1 VTITADRR
9 TRRRQ
14 PAGVAANNRRRAGWL
29 AGCLVLL
36 AATCVLSLLV
46 GSKPVPPSVVID
58 ALLTPADSP
67 EHFVVRSLRVPRTIL
82 GLLVGAALGVSGALI
97 QALTRNPLAD
107 PGILGVNAG
116 ASFAMV
122 VAVAA
127 LGLTSLHQYIWFSF
141 LGAIAATVAVHVIGS
156 SGRSNGSPIR
166 LALAGIALGSVLTG
180 IAGGITL
187 LDPTTFNRMRFWGAG
202 TIADRDPAMV
212 LGIAP
217 FIAAGLLAAVITARS
232 LNAVQLGEE
241 LAVTL
246 GARVARTRMGVI
258 VAVTLLCGAATAV
271 AGPIAFVGLMIPHVA
286 RWLVGPDQRWI
297 LAFTVVLAPVLLLAS
312 DILGRVVL
320 SPGELQVGIV
330 TAFIGAPVLIV
341 LVRRHRAS
349 GL

>member
-1 VTITADRR
+1 M
-9 TRRRQ
+9 
-14 PAGVAANNRRRAGWL
+14 AANNSRRAGWL
-29 AGCLVLL
+29 ALSVLVLVAVC
-36 AATCVLSLLV
+36 AASLLV
-46 GSKPVPPSVVID
+46 GSKPVAPSVVVD
-58 ALLTPADSP
+58 ALLSPADTP

-82 GLLVGAALGVSGALI
+82 GVMVGAALGVSGALI

-127 LGLTSLHQYIWFSF
+127 LGLTSLNQYIWFSF
-141 LGAIAATVAVHVIGS
+141 LGAIAATVAVYLIGS

-180 IAGGITL
+180 IASGITL
-187 LDPTTFNRMRFWGAG
+187 LDEATFNRMRFWGAG
-202 TIADRDPAMV
+202 TLADRDPSMV
-212 LGIAP
+212 LGITP
-217 FIAAGLLAAVITARS
+217 FIAVGLLVAVITARS
-232 LNAVQLGEE
+232 LNAVQLGDE

-246 GARVARTRMGVI
+246 GARVARTRVGVI

-312 DILGRVVL
+312 DILGRVII
-320 SPGELQVGIV
+320 SPGELQVAIV
-330 TAFIGAPVLIV
+330 TAFVGAPVLIL
-341 LVRRHRAS
+341 LVRRDRAS